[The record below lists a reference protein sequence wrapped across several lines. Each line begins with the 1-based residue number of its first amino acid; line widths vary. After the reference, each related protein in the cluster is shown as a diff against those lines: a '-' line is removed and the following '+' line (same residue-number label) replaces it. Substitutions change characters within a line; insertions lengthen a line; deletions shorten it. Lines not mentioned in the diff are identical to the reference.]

1 MMVLGFS
8 SSCERGTD
16 AAYSRAT
23 EESLGLVDQPGKYL
37 FSVRESGREKVD
49 ERWRGPLGPLGSS
62 SSQRRR
68 TPEIVL

>member
-1 MMVLGFS
+1 MVLGCPIFF
-8 SSCERGTD
+8 ERGAD
-16 AAYSRAT
+16 AAYNRAT
-23 EESLGLVDQPGKYL
+23 EESLGLVDQPGKCL

-62 SSQRRR
+62 SFQHRR